1 MSDPDEWVAALQ
13 HIVDIYG
20 RFDIA
25 HLNAGIMTKSEGR
38 DEDADVADCLTFE
51 GYLRIR
57 GVNCDGP
64 ALGAIALI
72 PHMEASGG
80 DIVITASVAGLVPF
94 PDDPFYGLT
103 KHAMVGFARSPD
115 RPIARSLGPALAPRN
130 IRVNALCPG
139 AVATGIISPEYLATH
154 NDWSPASYYGRHRRA
169 DPDLRDDRPG
179 VDRVPLHPEAMAV

>member
-20 RFDIA
+20 RVDIA

-115 RPIARSLGPALAPRN
+115 RPIARSPDRPIARPGTRATQHPRQRAL
-130 IRVNALCPG
+130 PG
-139 AVATGIISPEYLATH
+139 CC
-154 NDWSPASYYGRHRRA
+154 RHRHHLA
-169 DPDLRDDRPG
+169 
-179 VDRVPLHPEAMAV
+179 RVPRDPQRLVARFLLWPTPSCRS

>member
-20 RFDIA
+20 RIDIA

-103 KHAMVGFARSPD
+103 KHAMVGFARS
-115 RPIARSLGPALAPRN
+115 LGPALAPRN

-139 AVATGIISPEYLATH
+139 AVATGIISPEYLVTR